1 MFFATDVISDPS
13 LNTQEDKKHQG
24 RRHHGKNKPKYKSA
38 MKVKITDRVRQKREA
53 KAQREKQSKLS
64 PETLGALQVE
74 DIVLKPDH
82 EEVVAKLEDIVKEPV
97 PDVIYKDKYDIIKER
112 RARMSKAT
120 QDQRSLSPS
129 KTTKDSVTT
138 SPKKRQRHSSSGS
151 QKSDTNVTVL
161 RNSESGEEGALKQQ
175 ALEALLEITGKEF
188 TSMNSFGTEQQQTVS
203 TLKEAVVTSHTP
215 SAVAKQDKEVL
226 KSDNDVSRLM
236 QFANNAQMVQADRIR
251 IHQQKT
257 ANQSKEADFG
267 HFKLVP
273 HRKERGD
280 LESRSSQKQGKHM
293 CDYCGRRCSKPS
305 VLKKHI
311 RSHTGERPYPCTPCG
326 ISFKTKSNL
335 YKHCK
340 SHAHA
345 AKAGSSG
352 TIPDLKSFDSE
363 NESGSDE
370 TDTDEEG
377 KDIGEERRETPVE
390 NPAQSPSLRLDQEK
404 SMNMT
409 QTGVQALMNGGRT
422 SMPDSHP
429 TFVPSSKAQASPIA
443 SQTGNRMWETLSH
456 SPHLAGNRSS
466 QDLHMLSQ
474 LSTDIL
480 NGTKGRQPNDS
491 LQGSFRKGSESK
503 HSRPRNQMKE
513 GIPSPRPTVTS
524 TSQERPEASSP
535 IPESNSTDQIMIPL
549 KNFNIVRSG
558 GHYHFQIPVEGIPG
572 LSEDVIKQQS
582 MFVEENKEST
592 KERGEKSRP
601 PLNSPS
607 TQIKLQQHIQ
617 KLISQNEAI
626 VDDSDLESVKP
637 RRPSFSYRESMTS
650 TPPQLPASSALDVRN
665 DSKSAAES
673 SSITMETGRRSELAE
688 QTNLDS
694 KQEVRG
700 NHDRQREAQTLKSS
714 QYSAHLHT
722 GHSRHGLSYKA
733 AEAGINAGHK
743 LPTSSPVTLQQ
754 AVPGDSNIIRN
765 ILLEHKR
772 TQQATPASMLG
783 QSLPM
788 DRQQYSP
795 LWSPAQMHLAPWM
808 LKDALPGGLRYPMP
822 VMYPHPAMMQHMPSE
837 HLPATSQS
845 HQFMKESAKNS
856 HHHTETGKSGHKRKK
871 CKSESD
877 ASGSHDS
884 HHSRKKSRKHHDHPT
899 IKEEE
904 TKGLPVSNAAPSHS
918 MLPMFSP
925 PFPGPDGNQAASQ
938 LPWLHASLPKGT
950 STPLRSPYSPK
961 PSAKSLE
968 GHFPGVSV
976 IQHTPTTPHMP
987 TQFPLLPGQQMT
999 SFGQEKGEGKRE
1011 SPAGL
1016 THWTKEMR
1024 NLYQASPG
1032 NMRSDLRLAS
1042 PSVPHSPRPEGLLKV
1057 APPQSPL
1064 TPKTF
1069 SLASPMIPIASSTL
1083 QERGDQPK
1091 ELPNLQQMPV
1101 NEALA
1106 RKKKSF
1112 TLALDDNSAR
1122 ASLQKRRNLP
1132 AIPGLNMSPGRSVPT
1147 KRTPSEQTHALDLT
1161 AKIQSMGSPMS
1172 AKIPRVELAARSPAY
1187 TPTEGGKKFPK
1198 SPMKFGAGAAARHRL
1213 SLDLTQPLTAVVKGA
1228 STPDGVKP
1236 SPKIDPRVLLSPEAL
1251 SIAESVMRM
1260 SQSPLKAKTP
1270 STPVDAARELG
1281 RLVAHA
1287 FHNAGGSIK
1296 SVLTTSDE
1304 GMIVGPIA
1312 TPTAEGK
1319 PQSKYFILPSPSSSH
1334 APSFPSS
1341 SSPRSEKS
1349 PLTPTDTLSPQGRTP
1364 SGKRDAS
1371 FELFKDE
1378 VYSEQELHERTDEDN
1393 EPSEKSNNLTCQE
1406 PSKPSLA
1413 DLPTKGDNS
1422 IADQVLK
1429 ALTPVLQQ
1437 GKVLTP
1443 IMQQGKDFTSVMQQG
1458 PRKTPKKLGKDLAD
1472 WFSSVKVNKAGS
1484 GPAQAPTFLYANI
1497 SSRMKGVAQVT
1508 DCTSRCS
1515 QPMYVTQG
1523 SNVKISMY
1531 SNWRPG
1537 GNTKH
1542 PLGIS
1547 WREHLGLY
1555 NSGMN
1560 KENIKDVVS
1569 SISPSGGGILTHSSA
1584 WNMSLERIKA
1594 VSEELQKHP
1603 TGKPILT
1610 PTESSGDA
1618 ETPLSSHES
1627 EINMEKPVKGKE
1639 PKRIPIFEGGFKSNE
1654 EYVYVR
1660 GRGRGKYVCQECG
1673 IRCKKPSM
1681 LKKHIRTHT
1690 DVRPFQ
1696 CSVCSFAF
1704 KTKGNLTKHMKSKAH
1719 TKKCL
1724 ENGINPSD
1732 LEQEHGIDSSMYE
1745 DGDDHQYS
1753 DADDNEDT
1761 DSADEDSEEEEMD
1774 DGMNEEM
1781 EVDDLPEEH
1790 QDDHAEGDDVFHPG
1804 RLKRSYSEI
1813 LKPHDLADSKD
1824 DLMHASKLTR
1834 SEVVCKLS
1842 QHLTNRQR
1850 AHIGQDR
1857 GHPPLT
1863 KSQSLSHLP
1872 TLREGFGYR
1881 SSSRKS
1887 QPPPV
1892 LDKYGHIVALESF
1905 APRTNQYRLATGN
1918 TSIMVRSSSTE
1929 STSSDCDQSMK
1940 DSSSVNPPDIDMIDD
1955 DVAHRKT
1962 PPSSVGS
1969 DEIPSGSTSVESSG
1983 LIKVT
1988 KTQDEVITKV
1998 SARPL
2003 RTDEDRVPLPGAV
2016 RVKPHENLIRRHEKP
2031 DSRMRYYSP
2040 SSRFEMMPPAAPPV
2054 IEPVSDDE
2062 GEVGSKHVYP
2072 QPVSSSS
2079 SRIPSSSSY
2088 QRTTMEA
2095 SGNAIKQLLLAK
2107 PPMWPS
2113 SDDKAPLHNYISPF
2127 LPPSFSMHSAP
2138 VLSPTHLSPFSP
2150 GPLHRLV
2157 SPMLPSKM
2165 FQLPPTILPMH
2176 LPSSSGMTK
2185 VGHQSEKEA
2194 ASSPAASEGDHSV
2207 MVSPTS
2213 SSSSESQ
2220 KEKQPSEHQGE
2231 ESRWKAEED
2240 RMTMSPTMSPTGNHG
2255 HHRCAQCGE
2264 AFNKPSQLRIHAR
2277 VHTTEGTFTCH
2288 DCSVSFPSK
2297 YILSKHERSEEHFLR
2312 VEGVELATTTG
2323 SDTNPRP
2330 FKCKECAIAFRIP
2343 GHLAKHLRSKG
2354 HLMTLERQGKLP
2366 AHKLELLHMHPDGE
2380 DGLLL
2385 SPSEPKAPGSPA
2397 SSEKTD
2403 SASEAEEGKS

>member
-1 MFFATDVISDPS
+1 
-13 LNTQEDKKHQG
+13 
-24 RRHHGKNKPKYKSA
+24 
-38 MKVKITDRVRQKREA
+38 MKVKITDRVRQMREA
-53 KAQREKQSKLS
+53 KAQKDKRNKLT
-64 PETLGALQVE
+64 PETLGPLQVQE
-74 DIVLKPDH
+74 LVLKQEFKDVG
-82 EEVVAKLEDIVKEPV
+82 EKLGGNIVKEPV
-97 PDVIYKDKYDIIKER
+97 PDVVYKDKYDIIKER
-112 RARMSKAT
+112 RARMSKAI
-120 QDQRSLSPS
+120 QDQCSVSPS
-129 KTTKDSVTT
+129 KAAKESVTT

-151 QKSDTNVTVL
+151 QKSDTNVSVL

-188 TSMNSFGTEQQQTVS
+188 TSMNSFGKEQHQQNVS
-203 TLKEAVVTSHTP
+203 TSEEPVITPHTP
-215 SAVAKQDKEVL
+215 PAVAKQDNELL
-226 KSDNDVSRLM
+226 KSNLAVSHLM

-251 IHQQKT
+251 IYQKKQI
-257 ANQSKEADFG
+257 NQNKEADFG

-280 LESRSSQKQGKHM
+280 SESQQSPKEGKHM

-345 AKAGSSG
+345 AKAGFSG
-352 TIPDLKSFDSE
+352 ASPDLKPFDSDH
-363 NESGSDE
+363 ESGSEE

-377 KDIGEERRETPVE
+377 KDIGREQHE
-390 NPAQSPSLRLDQEK
+390 NLAENHAQSTSLTTDQEK

-409 QTGVQALMNGGRT
+409 SVQALMNGGRT
-422 SMPDSHP
+422 SVPDSHP

-443 SQTGNRMWETLSH
+443 SQTGNRMWETISS
-456 SPHLAGNRSS
+456 SPHLGNRSS
-466 QDLHMLSQ
+466 RDLHMLSQ

-480 NGTKGRQPNDS
+480 NGTRERQPKDS
-491 LQGSFRKGSESK
+491 LQGSYLRDYESNM
-503 HSRPRNQMKE
+503 SRPKNQLNDE
-513 GIPSPRPTVTS
+513 NPSSRPSETS
-524 TSQERPEASSP
+524 TSQERSEAPSP
-535 IPESNSTDQIMIPL
+535 NSESNSTDQIMIPL

-572 LSEDVIKQQS
+572 LSEEVIKEQS
-582 MFVEENKEST
+582 RFVQESNDSV

-601 PLNSPS
+601 TLNSPS

-650 TPPQLPASSALDVRN
+650 TPPQLPASGALDVRN
-665 DSKSAAES
+665 DSKTVAES
-673 SSITMETGRRSELAE
+673 SVTMETKRRSELAE

-700 NHDRQREAQTLKSS
+700 NQDRQREAQTLMSS

-722 GHSRHGLSYKA
+722 GQSRHGLTYKA
-733 AEAGINAGHK
+733 AEAGINTGHK

-754 AVPGDSNIIRN
+754 AVPGDGNIIRN

-808 LKDALPGGLRYPMP
+808 LKDALPGGMRYPMP
-822 VMYPHPAMMQHMPSE
+822 VMYPHAAMMQHLPTE

-845 HQFMKESAKNS
+845 HQFMKESGKS
-856 HHHTETGKSGHKRKK
+856 KHHHTESGKSAHKRKK

-877 ASGSHDS
+877 ASGSHES
-884 HHSRKKSRKHHDHPT
+884 HHSRKKARKHHDHPT
-899 IKEEE
+899 IKEEV
-904 TKGLPVSNAAPSHS
+904 TKGLPLSNAAPSHS

-925 PFPGPDGNQAASQ
+925 PFPGPDANQAAYQ
-938 LPWLHASLPKGT
+938 LPWIHASLPKGT

-961 PSAKSLE
+961 PAAKSLE
-968 GHFPGVSV
+968 ANFPGVSV
-976 IQHTPTTPHMP
+976 IQHTPTTPHTP
-987 TQFPLLPGQQMT
+987 TQFPSLPGQQMT
-999 SFGQEKGEGKRE
+999 SFMPEKGDGKRD

-1016 THWTKEMR
+1016 TQWAKEMR
-1024 NLYQASPG
+1024 SSYQAPPG
-1032 NMRSDLRLAS
+1032 NMRIDLQLAS

-1057 APPQSPL
+1057 APPRSPL
-1064 TPKTF
+1064 TPKTL
-1069 SLASPMIPIASSTL
+1069 SLASPMIPSAPSTL
-1083 QERGDQPK
+1083 QDKSFLAK
-1091 ELPNLQQMPV
+1091 ELQNVEQMPV

-1112 TLALDDNSAR
+1112 TLALDDTSAR

-1147 KRTPSEQTHALDLT
+1147 KRTPGEQTHALDLT

-1172 AKIPRVELAARSPAY
+1172 AKIPRVDIAARSPAY

-1213 SLDLTQPLTAVVKGA
+1213 SLDLQQPLTAAVKGA

-1319 PQSKYFILPSPSSSH
+1319 PQSKYFIMPSPSSSH

-1349 PLTPTDTLSPQGRTP
+1349 PLTPSDNLSPQGKTP

-1378 VYSEQELHERTDEDN
+1378 VSNGLDNCEKTDEIV
-1393 EPSEKSNNLTCQE
+1393 PSGSSTNLTGQE
-1406 PSKPSLA
+1406 PLKPSLP

-1429 ALTPVLQQ
+1429 VLTPVLQQ
-1437 GKVLTP
+1437 GKAVNP
-1443 IMQQGKDFTSVMQQG
+1443 SMQQGKASTPVMQQG
-1458 PRKTPKKLGKDLAD
+1458 SRKTPKKLGKDLAD

-1484 GPAQAPTFLYANI
+1484 GPALAPTFLYANI

-1515 QPMYVTQG
+1515 QPMYVMQG

-1537 GNTKH
+1537 GNTKN
-1542 PLGIS
+1542 PLGVS
-1547 WREHLGLY
+1547 WREQLGLY

-1584 WNMSLERIKA
+1584 WNMSLEKIKA
-1594 VSEELQKHP
+1594 VSEELQKQAS
-1603 TGKPILT
+1603 GKPIQT
-1610 PTESSGDA
+1610 PTETPGDE
-1618 ETPLSSHES
+1618 ETPSSSHDS
-1627 EINMEKPVKGKE
+1627 EVTIEKHVKGKE

-1732 LEQEHGIDSSMYE
+1732 LEHEHGIDSSVYE

-1781 EVDDLPEEH
+1781 EVDDLPQEH
-1790 QDDHAEGDDVFHPG
+1790 QDGNAEGDSVYHPG
-1804 RLKRSYSEI
+1804 KLKRSYSEI
-1813 LKPHDLADSKD
+1813 LKPQDLADAKD

-1850 AHIGQDR
+1850 AHVGQDR
-1857 GHPPLT
+1857 SHPPLT
-1863 KSQSLSHLP
+1863 KSQSLSQLP
-1872 TLREGFGYR
+1872 TLKAGFGYK

-1892 LDKYGHIVALESF
+1892 LDKYGHIIALESF
-1905 APRTNQYRLATGN
+1905 APSTNHYRLATGN
-1918 TSIMVRSSSTE
+1918 ASITVRSSSTE
-1929 STSSDCDQSMK
+1929 SCSSEGDHTTK
-1940 DSSSVNPPDIDMIDD
+1940 DGSLANVPDRDIEQPD
-1955 DVAHRKT
+1955 DVIASRT
-1962 PPSSVGS
+1962 CESDRSVS
-1969 DEIPSGSTSVESSG
+1969 NRIPVESSG
-1983 LIKVT
+1983 LVRVT
-1988 KTQDEVITKV
+1988 NTQDEVVTKL
-1998 SARPL
+1998 SARSS
-2003 RTDEDRVPLPGAV
+2003 RMDEDHLAIPDSVPF
-2016 RVKPHENLIRRHEKP
+2016 KPHENLIRRHEKS
-2031 DSRMRYYSP
+2031 DSRMRFYSP
-2040 SSRFEMMPPAAPPV
+2040 SSKFEIMPETAPPV

-2062 GEVGSKHVYP
+2062 GEG
-2072 QPVSSSS
+2072 SS
-2079 SRIPSSSSY
+2079 SRNGKPVSDFTSSIPSASSF

-2107 PPMWPS
+2107 PPTWSAP
-2113 SDDKAPLHNYISPF
+2113 DDKTPLQRFMSPF
-2127 LPPSFSMHSAP
+2127 LPPSPSMYNAP
-2138 VLSPTHLSPFSP
+2138 MPSPTTHLNPFSP

-2185 VGHQSEKEA
+2185 VNYHSEKEK
-2194 ASSPAASEGDHSV
+2194 ASSPIASEGDHADLI
-2207 MVSPTS
+2207 SPTS
-2213 SSSSESQ
+2213 SGSSESHL
-2220 KEKQPSEHQGE
+2220 KDKQPLEHHGE
-2231 ESRWKAEED
+2231 EHRLKAED
-2240 RMTMSPTMSPTGNHG
+2240 RLAMSPTGNYG

-2277 VHTTEGTFTCH
+2277 IHTTEGTFTCH
-2288 DCSVSFPSK
+2288 DCSLSFPSK

-2323 SDTNPRP
+2323 SDSNPRP

-2366 AHKLELLHMHPDGE
+2366 AHKQDLLHNHPDGD
-2380 DGLLL
+2380 DGLML